1 MPTYLLRCLT
11 CGAEIRHVCGFGEEK
26 PTNHRVDLD
35 GGKPCGPLAQV
46 FTPPAIVR
54 STPDH
59 FNHSL
64 GQYVRNDADARSKL
78 SEASD
83 RMSER
88 MGFDHRYEFVD
99 GNETKELGVTDEGLD
114 ATRARERAEGKTEG
128 QFYG

>member
-1 MPTYLLRCLT
+1 MPTYLLRCLA
-11 CGAEIRHVCGFGEEK
+11 CGAEFRHVLGFDEEK
-26 PTNHRVDLD
+26 PVNHCVGPDRQTL
-35 GGKPCGPLAQV
+35 CGPLSQV
-46 FTPPAIVR
+46 FTPPAIIT

-59 FNHSL
+59 YNHSL

-78 SEASD
+78 SRASD
-83 RMSER
+83 EMSQR
-88 MGFDHRYEFVD
+88 MGFDHSYEFVD